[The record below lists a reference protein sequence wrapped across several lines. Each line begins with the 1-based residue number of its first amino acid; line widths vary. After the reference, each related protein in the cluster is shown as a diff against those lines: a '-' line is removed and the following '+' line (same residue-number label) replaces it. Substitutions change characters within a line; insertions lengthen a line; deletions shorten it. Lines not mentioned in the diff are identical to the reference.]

1 MVSSAGAMS
10 NPFEFRELMAASVGY
25 DERSVEQVQSEH
37 AARAAQRKN
46 EAKSTGGRRRGRNT
60 PSGPAPASAA
70 IPTGSLKALDAL
82 KKKVA
87 AAK

>member
-1 MVSSAGAMS
+1 MVGNAGAMS

-37 AARAAQRKN
+37 AARAQQRKN
-46 EAKSTGGRRRGRNT
+46 EARTSKGKSRGRNT
-60 PSGPAPASAA
+60 PSAPTAASAA
-70 IPTGSLKALDAL
+70 IPAGSLKALDAL
-82 KKKVA
+82 KKKAA